1 MRGPMSA
8 PDPTLEDDIDLP
20 AEPQADNAALGIGL
34 RIAAMVCM
42 AGLGALVKWCAMHGV
57 PVLEIIFFRNAFA
70 FLPVGAYIFGTKGLA
85 VLHTKRPGAH
95 FTRSI
100 IGLVGMTC
108 GFTATAML
116 PLAQATAISFAAPLF
131 MVGMSAAILKE
142 KVEPHRWAAVGIG
155 FVGVLVMLN
164 PESAGAF
171 SVGVLFA
178 LAGAVGSAGA
188 VTTIRE
194 IGKTE
199 AGPTI
204 VFYFTLAGM
213 LWGLLSLPIGMM
225 FPQTHLTWV
234 IPNLGVLAGLIAA
247 GVVGGVGQLLHTQA
261 LKVAPVAV
269 VAPFDYSQLLWAAI
283 LGYLIWGDTPSPT
296 TLAGA
301 GVVAASGVYILWRET
316 RRSRTGDA

>member
-1 MRGPMSA
+1 MRDA
-8 PDPTLEDDIDLP
+8 VPDPTLEDDIDLP
-20 AEPQADNAALGIGL
+20 AAPEADNAALGIGL

-70 FLPVGAYIFGTKGLA
+70 FIPVGAYIFGTKGLS
-85 VLHTKRPGAH
+85 VLYTARPMAH
-95 FTRSI
+95 FTRAG

-131 MVGMSAAILKE
+131 MVGLSAWILKE
-142 KVEPHRWAAVGIG
+142 KVERHRWAAVAVG
-155 FVGVLVMLN
+155 FVGVLIMLN
-164 PESAGAF
+164 PETAGAF

-199 AGPTI
+199 SGPTI
-204 VFYFTLAGM
+204 VFYFTLAGT
-213 LWGLLSLPIGMM
+213 LWGLASLPIGLL
-225 FPQTHLTWV
+225 FPQTGLGWV
-234 IPNLGVLAGLIAA
+234 VPNLGVLAGLIAA
-247 GVVGGVGQLLHTQA
+247 GVVGGIGQLLHTQA

-269 VAPFDYSQLLWAAI
+269 VAPFDYTQLLWAAI
-283 LGYLIWGDTPSPT
+283 LGYLIWDDTPSPT
-296 TLAGA
+296 TLTGA
-301 GVVAASGVYILWRET
+301 AVVAASGVYILWRET
-316 RRSRTGDA
+316 RKK